1 MQAILTML
9 FWLALITVVTMAIG
23 YVLIKLAS
31 SCERG
36 RIAAYIIGFIIFAN
50 IAYFVAT

>member
-1 MQAILTML
+1 MQAILMMV
-9 FWLALITVVTMAIG
+9 FWVALITVVAMAVG

-36 RIAAYIIGFIIFAN
+36 RIVAYVIGFIIFAN
-50 IAYFVAT
+50 IAYFVAA

>member
-1 MQAILTML
+1 MQALLMMVL
-9 FWLALITVVTMAIG
+9 WVALITVVTMAIG

-31 SCERG
+31 SSERG

-50 IAYFVAT
+50 VAYFIAT